1 MSVTYNGAEYF
12 YLKNAQ
18 GDVTGLVN
26 SSGTQVVAYTYDAW
40 GNPLTTTGTMADT
53 LGKLNP
59 FRYRGYF
66 YDTETELYYLG
77 SRYYNPTWGRFVN
90 ADSESL
96 ITASPKSVTWDKNL
110 FAYCDNNPI
119 TRIDANG
126 GWWHVVIGAAVGVI
140 AQYATDVTINLRQGK
155 SFINALSPRSSLVDY
170 DAAAISGALAA
181 TGIGMGASISANAAI
196 SGIAYLSNGSIYGSE
211 ITLSGFVEATVAG
224 AAAGVVGGKGA
235 NGAKLRG
242 ITKTSRA
249 VLKTAVSQKK
259 VAMYTKKI
267 ASVKKDV
274 VTSTGRTVLATLA
287 TNFRNLVNAFKVRR

>member
-1 MSVTYNGAEYF
+1 MSVTYDGAEYF

-40 GNPLTTTGTMADT
+40 GNPLTTTGSMADT

-66 YDTETELYYLG
+66 YDTETGLYYLQ
-77 SRYYNPTWGRFVN
+77 SRYYNPETGRFIN

-96 ITASPKSVTWDKNL
+96 ITASSDSAIWDKNL

-126 GWWHVVIGAAVGVI
+126 GWWHVAIGAAVGVI

-155 SFINALSPRSSLVDY
+155 SFIDALSPRSSLVDY
-170 DAAAISGALAA
+170 GAAAISGALAA
-181 TGIGMGASISANAAI
+181 TGIGTGASISANAAI

-287 TNFRNLVNAFKVRR
+287 TNFRNLVNAFKARR

>member
-1 MSVTYNGAEYF
+1 MKFSGGVWRRYSAPYPATSYTYN
-12 YLKNAQ
+12 
-18 GDVTGLVN
+18 
-26 SSGTQVVAYTYDAW
+26 AW

-59 FRYRGYF
+59 FRYRGYV
-66 YDTETELYYLG
+66 YDTETGLYYLQ
-77 SRYYNPTWGRFVN
+77 SRYYNPETGRFIN
-90 ADSESL
+90 ADSYALTGQGVLSG
-96 ITASPKSVTWDKNL
+96 NM

-126 GWWHVVIGAAVGVI
+126 GWWHVAIGAAVGVI
-140 AQYATDVTINLRQGK
+140 AQHATDVTINLRQGK
-155 SFINALSPRSSLVDY
+155 SFIDALSPRSSLVDY
-170 DAAAISGALAA
+170 GAAAISGALAA
-181 TGIGMGASISANAAI
+181 TGIGTGASISANAAI

-274 VTSTGRTVLATLA
+274 VTSTGRTALATLA
-287 TNFRNLVNAFKVRR
+287 TNFRNLVNAFKTRR